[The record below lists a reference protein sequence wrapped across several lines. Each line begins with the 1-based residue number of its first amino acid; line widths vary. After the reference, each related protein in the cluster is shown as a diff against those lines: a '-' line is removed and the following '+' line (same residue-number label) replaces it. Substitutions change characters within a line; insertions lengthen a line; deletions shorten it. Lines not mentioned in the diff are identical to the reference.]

1 MPNISLGINVELG
14 QETLEIALVLDGQ
27 KSSIEVLSEVQLLVS
42 VYIALWLSASSTS

>member
-27 KSSIEVLSEVQLLVS
+27 KSSIEVLSEVQLLVDVS
-42 VYIALWLSASSTS
+42 LTWWLSASSAA